1 MKPYTVTTLYTAG
14 LTNLDIYDDGKYPN
28 LSKRCEKY
36 WATPWDQLTL
46 NQKKYIVKCINS
58 AKGDQ
63 QKKWK
68 DKKQRQR
75 NDMKSSNEND
85 ANEGG
90 KSPSTAKKEFA
101 PQESQTSLYESLNM
115 LAQAQVKTQGQI
127 ADAHRKSADS
137 QKMAANAQK
146 IAAKGVEMGAVA
158 QKELAEVKKEMVE
171 TRNIACI
178 ASEGV
183 QDNRD
188 VIKKLG
194 SKCLKCKNLQRKQ
207 QRK

>member
-46 NQKKYIVKCINS
+46 NQKKYIVKFINS

-75 NDMKSSNEND
+75 NDKKSSNEND

-90 KSPSTAKKEFA
+90 KSPSTATKEFA

-115 LAQAQVKTQGQI
+115 LAQAQVKAQGQI
-127 ADAHRKSADS
+127 ADAHGKSADS

-146 IAAKGVEMGAVA
+146 IAAKGVEMGAV
-158 QKELAEVKKEMVE
+158 
-171 TRNIACI
+171 
-178 ASEGV
+178 
-183 QDNRD
+183 
-188 VIKKLG
+188 
-194 SKCLKCKNLQRKQ
+194 
-207 QRK
+207 